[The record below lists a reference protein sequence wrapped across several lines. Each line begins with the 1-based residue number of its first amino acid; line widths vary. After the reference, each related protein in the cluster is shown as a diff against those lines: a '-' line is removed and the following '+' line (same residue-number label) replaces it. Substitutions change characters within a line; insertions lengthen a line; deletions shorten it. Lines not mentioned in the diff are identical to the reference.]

1 MMPTTSA
8 PEFHEEQS
16 AVQNRKAIQAS
27 QQAGKV
33 GDPSRR
39 RRVCTE
45 CFGARTPSHRLWAA
59 APGATSAL
67 YNTGGRAN
75 QSELERSTLPALP

>member
-8 PEFHEEQS
+8 PEFHQEQS

-27 QQAGKV
+27 QAGKV

-39 RRVCTE
+39 KRVCTE

-75 QSELERSTLPALP
+75 QSELERSTLPALPE